1 MTLRQQARIWI
12 GVALVAVALL
22 YFLSSVILPFVAAM
36 GLAYLLD
43 PVADKL
49 ERLGLSRLM
58 ATLAILLVAVLII
71 LALTAVAVPPLLR
84 QLTSFIEAFPDLV
97 DKAQGAVMDR
107 GGALLDKLQ
116 LDVGKIFGAE
126 AAANVDAQKVAP
138 GLVRIGSQWLLS
150 AMKTLLSG
158 GAAVINI
165 ASLMVVTPVVAF
177 YLLLDWDRMIARI
190 EANVPPR
197 DRPRMHLIA
206 RDIDKALA
214 GFVRGQSLLAL
225 FLGVWYAAGLTL
237 VGVNYGLLI
246 GLIGGVLSFIPYVG
260 SLTVLVLSLIVAIA
274 QAWPDLT
281 LPGLAVGVFA
291 VGQFLE
297 GNVLSP
303 RLVGDAMGLHPVWLI
318 FALMAFGALFGFV
331 GLLIGAPVAAVIGVL
346 VRHGLAVYRDSAF
359 FSAQAPPDAGSD
371 AA

>member
-1 MTLRQQARIWI
+1 MSFRQQARLWI
-12 GVALVAVALL
+12 GVALVIVALL
-22 YFLSSVILPFVAAM
+22 YFLSNVLLPFIAAM
-36 GLAYLLD
+36 ALAYLLD
-43 PVADKL
+43 PVADRL
-49 ERLGLSRLM
+49 ERLGMSRLM
-58 ATLAILLVAVLII
+58 ATLLILLAAVS
-71 LALTAVAVPPLLR
+71 LAFALAAVAVPPLMR
-84 QLTSFIEAFPDLV
+84 QLMSFIEAFPDLV
-97 DKAQGAVMDR
+97 DKAQGAVIER
-107 GGALLDKLQ
+107 GGALLEKLQ
-116 LDVGKIFGAE
+116 IDMPAIFGADTV
-126 AAANVDAQKVAP
+126 AKVDAQQVAP
-138 GLVRIGSQWLLS
+138 GLVRIASQWLLS

-158 GAAVINI
+158 GAAVINL
-165 ASLMVVTPVVAF
+165 ASLLVVTPVVAF

-197 DRPRMHLIA
+197 DRPRMRRIA
-206 RDIDKALA
+206 QDIDAALA

-225 FLGVWYAAGLTL
+225 FLGVWYALGLSL

-246 GLIGGVLSFIPYVG
+246 GLIGGVLSFVPYFG
-260 SLTVLVLSLIVAIA
+260 SLTVLVLALIVSIA
-274 QAWPDLT
+274 QSWPDLT
-281 LPGLAVGVFA
+281 LPALAVGVFA

-346 VRHGLAVYRDSAF
+346 ARHGLQAYRDSAF
-359 FSAQAPPDAGSD
+359 FSANTPPDAGSD